1 MTNDARRGSPRW
13 TTPNQPGKAAP
24 VNQLGHHRPP
34 VEHADLPAGRPQL
47 PRGAVGV
54 WAAVAA
60 ATARVVVAEVI
71 ELVFKHV

>member
-1 MTNDARRGSPRW
+1 MTNDARRSSSRW

-24 VNQLGHHRPP
+24 ADQLGHHPPP
-34 VEHADLPAGRPQL
+34 VEHADLPAGRPRL
-47 PRGAVGV
+47 PRWLVGV

-60 ATARVVVAEVI
+60 PAARVLVAEVI